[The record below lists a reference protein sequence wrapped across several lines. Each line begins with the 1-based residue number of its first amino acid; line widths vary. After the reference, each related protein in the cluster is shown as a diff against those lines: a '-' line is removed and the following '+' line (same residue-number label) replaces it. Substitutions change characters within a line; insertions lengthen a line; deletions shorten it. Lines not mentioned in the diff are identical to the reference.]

1 VIKSPFRDRA
11 FCVVGSLFAGFFLL
25 LLRPMSAKADQSGS
39 GVLTGTV
46 VDIGEKKVVGDV
58 LVIATSPAQQ
68 GTQAVMTDAGGV
80 YRISALPSGVY
91 TLTFEKDG
99 FASAVRDNINLRA
112 DATLRVNVI
121 LQPRDYRGEQVQ
133 VTVKA
138 PTVDVGSSSTGSNI
152 TADFTRRIPVSPPSV
167 KGGASRSFEAVA
179 EVTPGAKSDTY
190 GLSVAGASSLENGY
204 QVDGLS
210 VSNPGFGTIGTGL
223 SMEFL
228 KEVNVISG
236 GYLPEYGRTTGGVL
250 NAITKTGSNEFHGS
264 VFSFYTPGGLQ
275 AAGTPV
281 RGSVGSVSSTTPLA
295 YIGDL
300 GLDIGGPI
308 AKDRVWFY
316 FGLDVSTTNYHANRS
331 FYRQVLLNNNE
342 PNGAFQLG
350 ADGNPVRELIPGA
363 DESYDATS
371 RTFQGIVKLTW
382 AINSDNRLT
391 LSAFGAPSSSG
402 GAGKFA
408 IDPLQDIPETLVNT
422 TSPFNGTYSSIAH
435 QLNSR
440 PYDASL
446 KWTTQLENRVMIDT
460 QVGWHHQEVDVL
472 PSDGSLPG
480 SGEGLSAV
488 PSVAWTRS
496 PNYHPITDFEKS
508 PALMAACGTE
518 GRLCPVTGY
527 TSGGPATNTGLLEQQ
542 TFNRYSLGS
551 TLTFLFRGWGHHVA
565 KVGFNLEL
573 ATFKHVAAHSGGAA
587 LLERSDGSRFDDL
600 EGFGVLVSPDNPAF
614 LEPRHISSKST
625 TEGGFIQDSWS
636 VLDRVT
642 VNIGLRY
649 DAQQLFGNSGKLGLS
664 LPNQWSPRLGVI
676 YDPTQEGRAKI
687 FGNYARYYQN
697 LGVHLADASLSGTPN
712 IVSTHPGSCNVQDPN
727 VHYCQNDQGRVVGD
741 ANRGSAANT
750 AWSASQ
756 RWGAIGGTAKAID
769 PDIKP
774 TSSDEIVLGGEYELL
789 RDARVGLSYTRRWLN
804 YFIEDMSDDG
814 LQTYFLSNPG
824 YGMAK
829 GFPKAERNYDALTL
843 YMMKAF
849 SDKWL
854 ASTSYTLSSLRGNIG
869 GLFRAQ
875 NGELDPNHNAD
886 FDSKNYTINANGPL
900 PGDHTHDFKLFGAR
914 DWMISQVQRVSTGA
928 AVRARSGEPIN
939 YWANDSQYGSQI
951 NLLLPRGSGGRL
963 PWNYG
968 LDMNLGYQ
976 IALEKGRSLMLTVDV
991 FNVLNFQAA
1000 TQVDES
1006 YTTGNFQAARTGG
1019 ALSEAFS
1026 QGEGH
1031 RALMDSDLNKNFN
1044 KNPTRYQPPRTFRFG
1059 LRGSF

>member
-1 VIKSPFRDRA
+1 MIKLLSRVDDSLPLGLAIAVLLALLGRA
-11 FCVVGSLFAGFFLL
+11 HPT
-25 LLRPMSAKADQSGS
+25 RADQSGTA
-39 GVLTGTV
+39 VLTGTV
-46 VDIGEKKVVGDV
+46 VDIKEKKALGDV
-58 LVIATSPAQQ
+58 LVVATSPAQQ
-68 GTQAVMTDAGGV
+68 GPQAVMTDAAGF
-80 YRISALPSGVY
+80 YRIPNLPSGVY
-91 TLTFEKDG
+91 TLSYEKEG
-99 FASAVRDNINLRA
+99 FAPYAHDGITLRA
-112 DATLRVNVI
+112 DATIRINAI
-121 LQPRDYRGEQVQ
+121 MQPRDYQGERVEI
-133 VTVKA
+133 VAKA

-152 TADFTRRIPVSPPSV
+152 TSDFTRRIPVAPPSV

-223 SMEFL
+223 SLEFL

-264 VFSFYTPGGLQ
+264 VFGFYTPGTLQ
-275 AAGTPV
+275 AASTPV
-281 RGSVGSVSSTTPLA
+281 KSTVGSVSSTTPLS
-295 YIGDL
+295 YVGDVGLDL
-300 GLDIGGPI
+300 GGPVL
-308 AKDRVWFY
+308 ADRLWFY
-316 FGLDVSTTNYHANRS
+316 AGFDLSTTNYKANRS
-331 FYRQVLLNNNE
+331 FLRQIAD
-342 PNGAFQLG
+342 PNDPSGFALG
-350 ADGNPVRELIPGA
+350 PDGNPVRTPIAGA

-371 RTFQGIVKLTW
+371 RQIQAILKLTY
-382 AINSDNRLT
+382 AINADNRLT

-408 IDPLQDIPETLVNT
+408 IDPLQDVPETLVNT
-422 TSPFNGTYSSIAH
+422 TTPFNGTYSSIAH

-446 KWTTQLENRVMIDT
+446 KWTTQFFDKRAAIDT
-460 QVGWHHQEVDVL
+460 TVGWHHQEVDVL
-472 PSDGSLPG
+472 PADGSLPG
-480 SGEGLSAV
+480 SGRGLAAV
-488 PSVAWTRS
+488 PSVTWTRNG
-496 PNYHPITDFEKS
+496 PYHPITDFEMS
-508 PALMAACGTE
+508 PALTAACGAD
-518 GRLCPVTGY
+518 GSLCPVTTY

-542 TFNRYSLGS
+542 TFNRYSFGS
-551 TLTFLFRGWGHHVA
+551 TLTYLFRAWGHHVA
-565 KVGFNLEL
+565 KAGFNLEL
-573 ATFKHVAAHSGGAA
+573 ATFQHLAAHSGGAA
-587 LLERSDGSRFDDL
+587 LLERGDGSRFDDL
-600 EGFGVLVSPDNPAF
+600 EGFGVLVSPDNPAA

-636 VLDRVT
+636 VLDKVT

-649 DAQQLFGNSGKLGLS
+649 DAQQLYGNSGKLGLS

-676 YDPTQEGRAKI
+676 FDPTQEGRAKL

-712 IVSTHPGSCNVQDPN
+712 IVSTHPGMASGLCDVRRPP
-727 VHYCQNDQGRVVGD
+727 YCLDDAGRVVGD
-741 ANRGSAANT
+741 ADRGSAANT
-750 AWSASQ
+750 AQSASQ

-774 TSSDEIVLGGEYELL
+774 TSSDEIVLGGEYEIW
-789 RDARVGLSYTRRWLN
+789 RDARAGVSYTRRWLN
-804 YFIEDMSDDG
+804 AFIEDMSNDG

-824 YGMAK
+824 YGMASD
-829 GFPKAERNYDALTL
+829 FPKAERNYDAVTL
-843 YMMKAF
+843 YLMKTF
-849 SDKWL
+849 SDHWL
-854 ASTSYTLSSLRGNIG
+854 ASTSYTMSYLRGNIG

-886 FDSKNYTINANGPL
+886 FDSKIYTINANGPL

-914 DWMISQVQRVSTGA
+914 DWEFSRDHRLTTGA
-928 AVRARSGEPIN
+928 GLRAKSGEPIN
-939 YWANDSQYGSQI
+939 YWASDSQYGSQI

-968 LDMNLGYQ
+968 LDVNLGYQ
-976 IALEKGRSLMLTVDV
+976 FAMEKGRTMMLTIDV
-991 FNVLNFQAA
+991 FNLLNFQAR

-1006 YTTGNFQAARTGG
+1006 YTLGNFQSKPDGT
-1019 ALSEAFS
+1019 LKDAFS
-1026 QGEGH
+1026 QGSGH
-1031 RALMDSDLNKNFN
+1031 RPLEEMDRNRNFG
-1044 KNPTRYQPPRTFRFG
+1044 NPTRYQPPRTFRFG